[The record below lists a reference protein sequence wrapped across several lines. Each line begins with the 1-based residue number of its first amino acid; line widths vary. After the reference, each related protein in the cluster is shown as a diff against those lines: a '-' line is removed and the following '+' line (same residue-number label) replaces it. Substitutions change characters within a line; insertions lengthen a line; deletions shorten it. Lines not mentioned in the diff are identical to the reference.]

1 MAQVHGQQ
9 ILGRRETQEDAFDII
24 LQSETDP
31 RSDVLMLLADGM
43 GGHAGGEVASG
54 LALRAFA
61 HHFTQVA
68 RAPRP
73 ADRLQEALEAANEA
87 IRGAL
92 ARDASLRGMGCTLIA
107 AIKLPDRLVWV
118 SVGDSAIYLLR
129 RGTIRR
135 INADHS
141 IFGELMALVEAG
153 RMTRAEAA
161 SHPRRNVLRSALTGG
176 PLTLV
181 DLNSA
186 TLEPG
191 DVVLIASD
199 GLDALSEAEV
209 VEIVGE
215 RMRAGPR
222 AATEALLAA
231 VERKA
236 NPSQD
241 NTSVILYRHA
251 GQGANATLT
260 PPRRLAVA
268 AGAGAVLALA
278 GLAVYAGM
286 GGFSDPPA
294 PQTSEPP
301 PGAAEMRAIPAPAEE
316 APAAKPEDAD
326 PQPSEGGHAEPEAQ
340 PRKAAAP
347 EASPAPARRPAARE
361 GHPSRDNAPARADET

>member
-31 RSDVLMLLADGM
+31 RSDVLMLLADGI

-141 IFGELMALVEAG
+141 IFGELMTLVEAG

-181 DLNSA
+181 DLNSV
-186 TLEPG
+186 TLEAG

-215 RMRAGPR
+215 RLRAGPR
-222 AATEALLAA
+222 AVTEALLAA

-241 NTSVILYRHA
+241 NTSVILYRHV
-251 GQGANATLT
+251 GQGAAPARTVLRQLAAT
-260 PPRRLAVA
+260 A
-268 AGAGAVLALA
+268 AAGAVLALA

-286 GGFSDPPA
+286 GGFSDPPT
-294 PQTSEPP
+294 PEPP
-301 PGAAEMRAIPAPAEE
+301 PGTAEMRAIPAPVEE
-316 APAAKPEDAD
+316 APAAKPEAAE
-326 PQPSEGGHAEPEAQ
+326 PPPPGGPAGKPEAQ
-340 PRKAAAP
+340 PEKPSAP
-347 EASPAPARRPAARE
+347 GASPAPARRPAARE
-361 GHPSRDNAPARADET
+361 GRPAKDDAPARADET